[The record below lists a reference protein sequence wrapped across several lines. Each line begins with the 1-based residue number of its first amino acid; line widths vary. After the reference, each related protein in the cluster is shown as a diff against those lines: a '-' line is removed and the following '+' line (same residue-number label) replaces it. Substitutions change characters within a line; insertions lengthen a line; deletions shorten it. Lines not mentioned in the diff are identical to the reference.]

1 MPNSKKQEVE
11 RTELDRVVASRPLA
25 GKLVMG
31 IDPSLNGTGLA
42 VIALDSE
49 GGIVAAGAQTIKIP
63 KELDSVDRI
72 YKIANTVKE
81 WVAACGDFLDNIV
94 IEDLPKT
101 AHSAGLTGQAQGA
114 VRYGIS
120 AAEIVTHK
128 RVGVISMAPATLK
141 KQTAGSGHADKE
153 QMVTSVY
160 EVLGKKLE
168 LEDDNQADASA
179 LALIAV
185 EVARGTFKDV
195 AHSLVR
201 TV

>member
-1 MPNSKKQEVE
+1 MPNNKKQEVE
-11 RTELDRVVASRPLA
+11 RAELDRVLAARPLA
-25 GKLVMG
+25 GELVMG
-31 IDPSLNGTGLA
+31 IDPSLNGTGIA

-63 KELDSVDRI
+63 SSLDNVDRI

-120 AAEIVTHK
+120 AAEIETGK
-128 RVGVISMAPATLK
+128 RVGVISIAPATLK
-141 KQTAGSGHADKE
+141 KATTGSGRADKE
-153 QMVTSVY
+153 QMVTGVY

-179 LALIAV
+179 LALVAV

-201 TV
+201 AV